1 MTFSGAGNLTYS
13 AATGNV
19 TLNAAA
25 ASGNV
30 NAWLPG
36 SGTGADSI
44 TLGSGNDTVTA
55 GAGSDT
61 LSAGS
66 GTNLFLFVAGQTG
79 GATDYVKDSP
89 ANIANDTFSFNN
101 YGADPTK
108 AVIDGAVTL
117 TLSDNTKVVFTNLNS
132 TSELDGHLN
141 FYNAPKG

>member
-25 ASGNV
+25 ASGNLNV
-30 NAWLPG
+30 WLPG

-44 TLGSGNDTVTA
+44 TLGSGNNTVTA

-61 LSAGS
+61 LGGVG
-66 GTNLFLFVAGQTG
+66 GTNLFLFVAGQTA
-79 GATDYVKDSP
+79 GATDYITDSA

-101 YGADPTK
+101 YGAVPTE
-108 AVIDGAVTL
+108 AVTGGAVTL
-117 TLSDNTKVVFTNLNS
+117 TLSDNTKVVFTNLTS
-132 TSELDGHLN
+132 TSELDGHINL
-141 FYNAPKG
+141 YNA